1 MKKLLLIA
9 LVSTSAFIQGCA
21 MRGPISPEYQMQNK
35 KMAVVSEL
43 GNNFQHVIVGT
54 TVFTNNITK
63 ANVSDWKV
71 NHTASSYLVTK
82 LGERGIHADEVES
95 DFFTSLD
102 DGSPHTISTVED
114 KVISKVKAMGYQSLL
129 IARPTTSENFPFFR
143 PGYGLNTRYF
153 FGTPKSCIYAMYI
166 LELYDLEQNKTVGWD
181 WVNAMNGPC
190 IFNSAN
196 DLPVK
201 EDFNAYSAQEKADIR
216 QRLESWIKSSLD
228 ATLKSMK
235 ITP

>member
-1 MKKLLLIA
+1 MKKILLIA
-9 LVSTSAFIQGCA
+9 LAITSALIQGCA
-21 MRGPISPEYQMQNK
+21 MRGPISPEYQIQNK

-63 ANVSDWKV
+63 SDVRDWRV
-71 NHTASSYLVTK
+71 NHTTAAYLISK
-82 LGERGIHADEVES
+82 LGERGTHADEVES

-102 DGSPHTISTVED
+102 DGSPYTIGTVRD

-129 IARPTTSENFPFFR
+129 IVRPTTADNYPFFR
-143 PGYGLNTRYF
+143 PGYGLHTRYF

-166 LELYDLEQNKTVGWD
+166 LELYDLEKDKTIGWD

-190 IFNSAN
+190 ILNSAN

-201 EDFNAYSAQEKADIR
+201 ESFNEFSDKEKTEIR
-216 QRLESWIKSSLD
+216 QRLESWIKTSLD
-228 ATLKSMK
+228 TTLKSMQ